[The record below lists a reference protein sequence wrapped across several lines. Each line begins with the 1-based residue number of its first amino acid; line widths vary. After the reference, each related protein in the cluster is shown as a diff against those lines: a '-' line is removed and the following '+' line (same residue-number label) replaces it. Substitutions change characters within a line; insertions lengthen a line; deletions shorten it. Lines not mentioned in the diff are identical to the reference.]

1 MSAIGSLDSC
11 FASDAGG
18 MAMPREACSFLM
30 DFWEMR
36 RRLCDEEDIV
46 GSLSTAPYLH
56 CRDECS
62 WWFGG
67 LCQYWERRGRA
78 LGVSK
83 SFHTKST
90 THMRPL
96 TPTWG

>member
-18 MAMPREACSFLM
+18 MAMPREAYSFLM

-62 WWFGG
+62 WWFVVEFLQTHGG
-67 LCQYWERRGRA
+67 
-78 LGVSK
+78 
-83 SFHTKST
+83 
-90 THMRPL
+90 
-96 TPTWG
+96 